1 MGEKRRNLIGGLFL
15 VLLLCG
21 CVSGD
26 VGVKIWPMPKSVKY
40 GGDTLQLSK
49 DFGLET
55 SGTNFSD
62 HLGILKGGFLRLLD
76 LVEAGHAIDASKNN
90 VGLLKGL
97 HIVISSPDDTLEY
110 GIDESY
116 NLYIPSNKDS
126 IYAHLQAQTVYGA
139 LHGLQT
145 FSQLCQFNFITKTIE
160 VQRAPWS
167 IADEPRF
174 SYRGLLID
182 TSRHYLPL
190 PTIKKVID
198 AMAYTKLN
206 VLHWH
211 SVDTQSFPLEIPSYP
226 KLWNGAYSGAERY
239 TMADAAGIVD
249 YARRR
254 GINILA
260 EIDIPGHALSWGVG
274 YPQLW
279 PSPSCQQPL
288 DVSNEFTFEVIDGIL
303 SDFSKVFNFK
313 FVHLG
318 GDEVNGSCWET
329 TPHIKDWLHKH
340 QMNASEAYEYFVLR
354 AQKIALSH
362 GYEIVNWEETFR
374 NFGSKLSPKTVV
386 HNWLDRVGGGLVQN
400 AVSEGLRC
408 IVSNQ
413 ENWYLDHLDA
423 TWQQF
428 YMNEPLTNITNPEH
442 QKLVLGG
449 EVCMWG
455 ETIDASD
462 IEQTIWPRAAAAAER
477 MWTPLDQLARD
488 PRKVRGRL
496 SRFRCLLNQRGVAA
510 APLSWLGRDTP
521 TGPGSCYNQLYN
533 YIVQKK

>member
-1 MGEKRRNLIGGLFL
+1 MGEKRRNFIGGLFL
-15 VLLLCG
+15 VVVLLSG

-26 VGVKIWPMPKSVKY
+26 VDVNIWPMPKSVKY
-40 GGDTLQLSK
+40 GGETLQLSK

-62 HLGILKGGFLRLLD
+62 HFGDIERWFFEILQ
-76 LVEAGHAIDASKNN
+76 
-90 VGLLKGL
+90 
-97 HIVISSPDDTLEY
+97 Y

-116 NLYIPSNKDS
+116 DLYIPSNGDS
-126 IYAHLQAQTVYGA
+126 VYAHLQAQTVYGA

-145 FSQLCQFNFITKTIE
+145 FSQLCQFNFETKTIE
-160 VQRAPWS
+160 VQQAPWS

-190 PTIKKVID
+190 PTIKKVIYP
-198 AMAYTKLN
+198 MAYTKL
-206 VLHWH
+206 VLLLIF
-211 SVDTQSFPLEIPSYP
+211 V
-226 KLWNGAYSGAERY
+226 SGFGNI
-239 TMADAAGIVD
+239 TM
-249 YARRR
+249 
-254 GINILA
+254 
-260 EIDIPGHALSWGVG
+260 GVG

-329 TPHIKDWLHKH
+329 TPHIKYWLRKR

-354 AQKIALSH
+354 AQKIALPH
-362 GYEIVNWEETFR
+362 GYEIVNWEETLR

-386 HNWLDRVGGGLVQN
+386 HNWLDRVGGGLVQK
-400 AVSEGLRC
+400 AVAEGLRC

-423 TWQQF
+423 TWKQF
-428 YMNEPLTNITNPEH
+428 YMNEPFTNITNPEH

-455 ETIDASD
+455 ETIDTSD

-477 MWTPLDQLARD
+477 MWTPLDQLARH

-510 APLSWLGRDTP
+510 APLSWLGRDAP
-521 TGPGSCYNQLYN
+521 TGPGSCYNQWLYN
-533 YIVQKK
+533 YNTVQKK